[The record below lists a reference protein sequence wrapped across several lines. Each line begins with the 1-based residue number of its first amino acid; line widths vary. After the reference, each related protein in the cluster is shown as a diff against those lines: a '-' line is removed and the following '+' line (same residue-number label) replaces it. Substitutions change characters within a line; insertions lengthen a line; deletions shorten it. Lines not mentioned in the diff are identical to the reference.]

1 MYSNI
6 FTDTPKGNPSTNL
19 TFFRRIQMLRNTQ
32 NQIVNVPA
40 KFNTQT
46 NPSLFV
52 SLRETK
58 ELSDPCGRSTGGM
71 FSISERAK
79 FMQ

>member
-1 MYSNI
+1 
-6 FTDTPKGNPSTNL
+6 
-19 TFFRRIQMLRNTQ
+19 MLYNSKQ
-32 NQIVNVPA
+32 QVVHVPV
-40 KFNTQT
+40 KFNIKD
-46 NPSLFV
+46 NLFLFV

-79 FMQ
+79 FVQ

>member
-1 MYSNI
+1 
-6 FTDTPKGNPSTNL
+6 
-19 TFFRRIQMLRNTQ
+19 MLRNTQ